1 MKVQPIVS
9 MKTRSILEF
18 GYILPDQLLWKLCQ
32 VGCIDLTQT
41 EAKGRES
48 KNVEKCFRRV
58 EVLHV
63 EYVHH
68 HFRIVSSYII
78 TNHSRNEVLFP
89 LPAFPLG
96 LTFLIVPCYNPI
108 STSRAAGRA
117 VLILLHDAKETKAE
131 GNACTVKDGR
141 ELPFHQEYHRM
152 RRRNRSRRRTRFLSN
167 VKSPLHHIHL
177 LVAEH

>member
-1 MKVQPIVS
+1 

-32 VGCIDLTQT
+32 MGCIDLTQT
-41 EAKGRES
+41 EAKGRDR

-68 HFRIVSSYII
+68 HIRIVSSYVI

-89 LPAFPLG
+89 LPAFPLR
-96 LTFLIVPCYNPI
+96 LTFLIVPFYIPI

-131 GNACTVKDGR
+131 GNVCTVKNGR
-141 ELPFHQEYHRM
+141 GLPFRREYHRM
-152 RRRNRSRRRTRFLSN
+152 RRRNRSRRRIRFLS
-167 VKSPLHHIHL
+167 KQQSHFYTIFICL
-177 LVAEH
+177 